1 MIPNWLISAF
11 SRRSESYN
19 YHCAKHRL
27 KRSTGRKPPYCG
39 FRPVSEL
46 IVVRLRY
53 MNDLQDYYIST
64 FIPSMI

>member
-1 MIPNWLISAF
+1 MKSTQNT
-11 SRRSESYN
+11 
-19 YHCAKHRL
+19 
-27 KRSTGRKPPYCG
+27 TGRKPLHCG
-39 FRPVSEL
+39 SRPVSEL